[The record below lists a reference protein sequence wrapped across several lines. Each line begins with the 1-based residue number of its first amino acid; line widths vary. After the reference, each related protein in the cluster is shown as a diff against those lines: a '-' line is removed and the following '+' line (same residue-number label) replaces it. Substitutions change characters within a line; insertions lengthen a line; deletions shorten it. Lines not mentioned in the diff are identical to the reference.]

1 MPKDIAEPR
10 RLDKENVNT
19 LSWDLICKEMK
30 EVQIYFEE
38 YNDEVVKLRGFH
50 KIYCKIIF
58 DFKKGK
64 NIRCKARLLA
74 GGHTTEAAS
83 SITIY

>member
-1 MPKDIAEPR
+1 MLKDIADSR

-19 LSWDLICKEMK
+19 LWWDLICKEMK

-50 KIYCKIIF
+50 KVYCQIIF

-64 NIRCKARLLA
+64 SIRCKASLLA
-74 GGHTTEAAS
+74 GGHTTKAAS
-83 SITIY
+83 SIT